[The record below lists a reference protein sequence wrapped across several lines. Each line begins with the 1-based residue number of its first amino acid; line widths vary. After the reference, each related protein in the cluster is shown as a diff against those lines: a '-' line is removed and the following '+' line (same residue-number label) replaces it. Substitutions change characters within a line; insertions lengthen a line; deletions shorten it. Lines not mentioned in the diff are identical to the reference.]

1 MPVTYDSDSNLRNT
15 PIESRNLGIYIP
27 PIDIILSQTTKITI
41 EQRYHKR
48 PDLLSYNLYGNSNYW
63 WIFVLYNRDVLVD
76 PINDFVQ
83 GLVIRVPNSNL
94 VV

>member
-1 MPVTYDSDSNLRNT
+1 MAVTYSNDSNLRNT
-15 PIESRNLGIYIP
+15 PIESRNLGIYVP
-27 PIDIILSQTTKITI
+27 PIEIVPSQTTKMII

-63 WIFVLYNRDVLVD
+63 WIFVLYNKDIIVD

-83 GLVIRVPNSNL
+83 GLTINVPNSNL
-94 VV
+94 VG